1 MNSEQILQHLNVVY
15 SNSSLSI
22 RDQDE
27 KFVTEIIALMKKRQL
42 QLIEHR
48 SMIKKLS
55 L

>member
-1 MNSEQILQHLNVVY
+1 MNSEQILQHLIIVD

-27 KFVTEIIALMKKRQL
+27 QFVTEMIALMKKRHL
-42 QLIEHR
+42 QQIEQR
-48 SMIKKLS
+48 LMIKKLS